1 MSTEENKEVW
11 CMNTKIE
18 DALWADYKKASDLV
32 EGLSIGD
39 NNESY
44 KMALEDRDKVRTE
57 LIKMEQMKNEEQTQ
71 LLQVKN
77 ESKWNWI
84 KFGMTLTTLGIN
96 LAFSSWAM
104 RKTFEFDQEGT
115 VTSTLGRG
123 ILNNS
128 IPKLFK
134 R

>member
-1 MSTEENKEVW
+1 
-11 CMNTKIE
+11 MNTKIE

>member
-1 MSTEENKEVW
+1 
-11 CMNTKIE
+11 MNTKIE

-39 NNESY
+39 NNEIY

-84 KFGMTLTTLGIN
+84 KFGITLTTLGIN